1 MSSLKVDI
9 RAGLPAFRI
18 VGLADAAGRLS
29 RTTGLPALALA
40 TVTLAQHELL
50 RQRRAQRR

>member
-29 RTTGLPALALA
+29 RITGLPALALA